1 MNTFKIAYP
10 FYCFNEGCHQ
20 SVYNR
25 GRRIVSPLA
34 EDESTMRYYCPSCKY
49 ELQSALDI
57 ELENMAIGGSL
68 TFTREIVV
76 SERPKKIKL

>member
-25 GRRIVSPLA
+25 GRRVVSPLGEA
-34 EDESTMRYYCPSCKY
+34 ASTMKHYCPSCKH
-49 ELQSALDI
+49 ELLSALDI
-57 ELENMAIGGSL
+57 ELENMAIGGGLS
-68 TFTREIVV
+68 FTRDILV
-76 SERPKKIKL
+76 SGNAEK